1 MYMNFQQNEIDEIV
15 DENGD
20 NIVVEDTNGNMVVVN
35 DLGEMNNNGNII
47 LNDGEIVEI
56 PPTRMRHNIDDMSF
70 EELKKYSKKLLE
82 NKKKYIRKYQKTD
95 KGKQKIRE
103 ASKRYY
109 EKNRQKILDKKKQ
122 YYLDKKKNSA

>member
-1 MYMNFQQNEIDEIV
+1 MNFQQNQIDEIV

-20 NIVVEDTNGNMVVVN
+20 NVVVEDTNGNMIVVN
-35 DLGEMNNNGNII
+35 DLGNII

-56 PPTRMRHNIDDMSF
+56 PPTRMRHNIDDMNF
-70 EELKKYSKKLLE
+70 EELKTYSRKLLE

>member
-1 MYMNFQQNEIDEIV
+1 MNFQQNDIDEIV

>member
-1 MYMNFQQNEIDEIV
+1 MYMNFQQNQIDEIV

-20 NIVVEDTNGNMVVVN
+20 NVVVEDTNGNMIVVN
-35 DLGEMNNNGNII
+35 DLGELNNNGNII
-47 LNDGEIVEI
+47 LNDGIS
-56 PPTRMRHNIDDMSF
+56 PTRMRHNIDDMNF
-70 EELKKYSKKLLE
+70 EELKTYSRKLLE